1 MLLELY
7 DFIRT
12 FKDIGGHKRTFKD
25 IALRRCVIFA
35 SWFQIISL
43 FAIINKR
50 GARYLNKKPYI
61 CSITET
67 FGNMKTRIFLLALLW
82 TLALTL
88 QAQSY
93 DQLWKKVYKLADED
107 DLPKSALVETQ
118 HIFDK
123 AKAERNVPQMMEAY
137 FMMMSLRGY
146 VSPDSIPLDVKSLED
161 WAESPEWE
169 THEKA
174 VLYSILGGV
183 HISKD
188 FEKGD
193 RYLKLSLKDSLTLID
208 YPTSQMKPLV
218 RSYASGGE
226 NLLHFLARR
235 AIELWERNQWKA
247 QAQEVRK
254 SISKTY
260 QMLAGQYKRK
270 GNRSAWLMIALDAY
284 PDATEEQLRQWI
296 AEYGDLDVCAEV
308 YLRLTKRHEMKI
320 KEKVDLLREAIKRY
334 PDYAGINALKNEEKA
349 LTAPKLSISLDA
361 YPDEM
366 IDMTIDYRE
375 LKGVML
381 NIYRLEVPVAWNLP
395 DSELKKLRK
404 FFRQEHIML
413 SPTPDFEMKRLQ
425 KKLRS
430 LPSGVYYWEAVAD
443 GHHKV
448 VDGNL
453 LNVTA
458 LDMVCQD
465 LFGGLRIR
473 AVEKKSGRP
482 VPNAKVVIYDEK
494 RGVFLPKDTFV
505 LSQKGGLA
513 IKKQE
518 GYYQVC
524 TLKDSGMDP
533 VHIWNS
539 KSSRGY
545 ERRINV
551 RLFTD
556 RGIYRPGQ
564 KIHYSGMVYGQF
576 RDSVQTLQGRTYMVE
591 LLDVDRNKVLS
602 QEVKTD
608 EFGTFDG
615 TFELPKIGK
624 MGVYLLKVDKETTS
638 FRVEAYKRPTFEVT
652 LDTVRNSYQAGD
664 SIYIKGKACTFAGVP
679 VQGAK
684 VKFKVSEKERSYWRI
699 PNSGGLVRKEEGETI
714 TDTEGRFEIP
724 VHFREAKRKN
734 TYWVNDYEIVADVTS
749 LSGETQNGEM
759 VLPLG
764 SSSLLLDTDWK
775 NKDVKTILKEEGR
788 SLTFEVVNLQNF
800 PVKAEVNYQVYVEKK
815 DSQGTIVLGDCLLN
829 AIAESNSPF
838 VPKALYGLP
847 SGTYRLKTV
856 VLDEKGRRNDSE
868 HSFVLFSEK
877 DKRIPCDEP
886 LWVYQPQTEFDE
898 NGEAVFYYGSR
909 EKDVTL
915 FWDSFVG
922 FKGLKSKDVHFS
934 DSLFTFRCKYKEE
947 WGDGLKVLLAFMKNG
962 RLYKHTIE
970 IKKPVPNKKLE
981 LKWTTF
987 RDKLQPGGKERWTL
1001 KVLRPNGMPAD
1012 ARLLVTMYDASLD
1025 ALESYNWNFR
1035 LNFERRM
1042 LDVYWHNRYPKA
1054 SSATL
1059 YFPYK
1064 RLSYE
1069 HYYWYGYMFE
1079 PYEWPLV
1086 TTGSSGSMNRKSV
1099 QYAVVGAAQYKGSH
1113 QAMAVD
1119 KAVGYVLEESSV
1131 VGGTRPEVKIR
1142 ENFAETAFF
1151 YPQLRTDANG
1161 EVNIDFTLPESLT
1174 TWKFMG
1180 LAHTQD
1186 LFHGNIT
1193 EEVVVS
1199 KPFMLQLQMPRFV
1212 RVGDQVSVVATLMN
1226 QSDKEVKG
1234 KVRMELFVPETEQ
1247 VILSKV
1253 QSFDVKMAET
1263 GKVAFFFD
1271 VSDKYEGLGVRM
1283 VADGGTFS
1291 DGEQRYLPVLSNKQ
1305 QLTESVLLNVNGA
1318 GDYTFSLESLFNGHS
1333 KTVSRPKMTVE
1344 FTGNPL
1350 WYAVQALKV
1359 VGNPDND
1366 NALSWAVAY
1375 YANSLTDYLSRT
1387 QPALADSLE
1396 VEGIQGKMA
1405 EAVRKLKYLQTADG
1419 SWAWFKGMSGS
1430 RYMTTRM
1437 VELLARLQRMTG
1449 EQLDADVQEMYQ
1461 KAVGYLAKEVA
1472 EEVKRMKKM
1481 GEEKYEILPSEDALT
1496 YLYVATLDPKVKVAS
1511 DVKTYLI
1518 KKLADSSRLLTIYG
1532 KALGANILHR
1542 FGQEAKAKEFLESV
1556 MQYSVMTEEMG
1567 RYFDTPKAEYSW
1579 FSYRIPTQ
1587 VAVIEA
1593 IHSLTKE
1600 VKTVEEMKRWLL
1612 KQKQAQAWDTPIATA
1627 DAVYALLMTGEDGS
1641 QHTGVAEI
1649 KVGKQVIRTPENAL
1663 GYVRQEVDGNVMDI
1677 RKVTVKKESAGI
1689 AWGAVYAE
1697 FEENMDQ
1704 VSAQGHAL
1712 EISRTL
1718 CRDGQSLPVGASLKV
1733 GDKLTVRLTLKA
1745 DRDMD
1750 FVQVKDNRAAFME
1763 PVDALSGYG
1772 WNQTLAFYREN
1783 KDASTSFFVE
1793 RLRKGTHV
1801 LEYEVYVTSSGQYT
1815 QGIPTVQSVYAPEFV
1830 GHGESAR
1837 LRVE

>member
-1 MLLELY
+1 
-7 DFIRT
+7 
-12 FKDIGGHKRTFKD
+12 
-25 IALRRCVIFA
+25 
-35 SWFQIISL
+35 
-43 FAIINKR
+43 
-50 GARYLNKKPYI
+50 
-61 CSITET
+61 
-67 FGNMKTRIFLLALLW
+67 MKTRMFLLTLLW
-82 TLALTL
+82 MLVLTL

-118 HIFDK
+118 RIYDK

-137 FMMMSLRGY
+137 FMTMSLRGY
-146 VSPDSIPLDVKSLED
+146 VSPDSIPLDVKGLED

-169 THEKA
+169 VYERA

-193 RYLKLSLKDSLTLID
+193 RYLKLSLKDSLALID
-208 YPTSQMKPLV
+208 YPTSKMKPLV
-218 RSYASGGE
+218 RSYASGGD

-235 AIELWERNQWKA
+235 AIELWERNQWRA
-247 QAQEVRK
+247 QAEEVRK
-254 SISKTY
+254 TISQTY

-270 GNRSAWLMIALDAY
+270 GKRSAWLMIALDAY

-308 YLRLTKRHEMKI
+308 YLRLVERHEMKI
-320 KEKVDLLREAIKRY
+320 MEKVDLLREAIKRY
-334 PDYAGINALKNEEKA
+334 PNYTAINALKNEEKA
-349 LTAPKLSISLDA
+349 LTAPKLSIRLDA

-366 IDMTIDYRE
+366 VDMTIDYRE

-425 KKLRS
+425 KKLKS
-430 LPSGVYYWEAVAD
+430 LPAGFYYWEAVAD
-443 GHHKV
+443 GHNKV
-448 VDGNL
+448 VDGSL

-458 LDMVCQD
+458 LDLVCQD

-482 VPNAKVVIYDEK
+482 VPNAKVVIYEHK
-494 RGVFLPKDTFV
+494 KGMFVPKETYV
-505 LSQKGGLA
+505 LNQKGGLG

-524 TLKDSGMDP
+524 TSNDAGMDP

-539 KSSRGY
+539 NSSRGH
-545 ERRINV
+545 ERRVNV

-564 KIHYSGMVYGQF
+564 ELHYSGMVYGQF
-576 RDSVQTLQGRTYMVE
+576 RDSVQTLQGRIYTVE
-591 LLDVDRNKVLS
+591 LLDANRKKVLS
-602 QEVKTD
+602 QEVETD
-608 EFGTFDG
+608 EFGAFDG
-615 TFELPKIGK
+615 TFELPKTSK
-624 MGVYLLKVDKETTS
+624 MGGYLLKVDKETTS

-684 VKFKVSEKERSYWRI
+684 VKFKVSEKERSFWRI
-699 PNSGGLVRKEEGETI
+699 LNSGGLVRKEEGETI
-714 TDTEGRFEIP
+714 TDTEGRFEVP
-724 VHFREAKRKN
+724 VHFREAEGQN
-734 TYWVNDYEIVADVTS
+734 TYWVNDYEIVVDVTS

-759 VLPLG
+759 VLPLS

-788 SLTFEVVNLQNF
+788 NLTFEVVNLQNF

-815 DSQGTIVLGDCLLN
+815 DSQGKMVLGECLLK
-829 AIAESNSPF
+829 AKAESNSPF
-838 VPKALYGLP
+838 VPKALYELP
-847 SGTYRLKTV
+847 SGTYRLKTD
-856 VLDEKGRRNDSE
+856 VLDEKGRRNESE

-898 NGEAVFYYGSR
+898 KGEAVFYYGSR

-915 FWDSFVG
+915 FWDSFAEN
-922 FKGLKSKDVHFS
+922 KGLKSKDVHFS

-981 LKWTTF
+981 LKWNTF
-987 RDKLQPGGKERWTL
+987 RDKLQPVGKERWTL

-1042 LDVYWHNRYPKA
+1042 LNAYWYDRYPKA
-1054 SSATL
+1054 SSVTL

-1069 HYYWYGYMFE
+1069 RYYWYGYMSE
-1079 PYEWPLV
+1079 PYEWPVV
-1086 TTGSSGSMNRKSV
+1086 TVGYGGKANRKVASVAFTGSARPISADLFFEEEMVPVK
-1099 QYAVVGAAQYKGSH
+1099 
-1113 QAMAVD
+1113 
-1119 KAVGYVLEESSV
+1119 ESSV
-1131 VGGTRPEVKIR
+1131 VSTPRPQVKFR

-1151 YPQLRTDANG
+1151 YPQLRTDAHG

-1174 TWKFMG
+1174 EWKFMG

-1186 LFHGNIT
+1186 MFYGNIT
-1193 EEVVVS
+1193 EKVVAR
-1199 KPFMLQLQMPRFV
+1199 KEFMVQPNLPRFV
-1212 RVGDQVSVVATLMN
+1212 RVGDQVNIVSSLMN
-1226 QSDKEVKG
+1226 LSDKEVKG
-1234 KVRMELFVPETEQ
+1234 VVRMELFVPETE
-1247 VILSKV
+1247 KV
-1253 QSFDVKMAET
+1253 VLAQERPFKVNANGTEKVTFSFDVT
-1263 GKVAFFFD
+1263 
-1271 VSDKYEGLGVRM
+1271 DKYEGLGVRI
-1283 VADGGTFS
+1283 VADGGMFS
-1291 DGEQRYLPVLSNKQ
+1291 DGEQRYLPVLTNKQ

-1318 GDYTFSLESLFNGHS
+1318 GEYVFSLESLFNVHS

-1359 VGNPDND
+1359 VENPETD

-1375 YANSLTDYLSRT
+1375 YANSLMDYLSRT
-1387 QPALADSLE
+1387 QPAIADSLE
-1396 VEGIQGKMA
+1396 VEGVKGKMA
-1405 EAVRKLKYLQTADG
+1405 EAVWKLKDLQLADG
-1419 SWAWFKGMSGS
+1419 SWSWYKGMSGS
-1430 RYMTTRM
+1430 LYMTTAITQLM
-1437 VELLARLQRMTG
+1437 ARLNQMTG
-1449 EQLDADVQEMYQ
+1449 GELDAEVVKMNQL
-1461 KAVGYLAKEVA
+1461 AWGYLNNRLA
-1472 EEVKRMKKM
+1472 EEVKWMK
-1481 GEEKYEILPSEDALT
+1481 EAEKKGGNHLGPSEMALQCLYTDALEKNQRMT
-1496 YLYVATLDPKVKVAS
+1496 A
-1511 DVKTYLI
+1511 DVRKYFVG
-1518 KKLADSSRLLTIYG
+1518 KLEKMSGQLTIYG
-1532 KALGANILHR
+1532 KALSAIVLKEAGK
-1542 FGQEAKAKEFLESV
+1542 EAKAKKFLESLI
-1556 MQYSVMTEEMG
+1556 QYSVMTEEMG

-1587 VAVIEA
+1587 VAAIEA
-1593 IHSLTKE
+1593 
-1600 VKTVEEMKRWLL
+1600 VKCIANEEKTQEEMKRWLL
-1612 KQKQAQAWDTPIATA
+1612 KQKLAQAWDTPIATA
-1627 DAVYALLMTGEDGS
+1627 DAVYALLMTGEDGL
-1641 QHTGVAEI
+1641 QQTGTAEI
-1649 KVGKQVIRTPENAL
+1649 KVGKQVIRTPDDAL
-1663 GYVRQEVDGNVMDI
+1663 GYVRQEVTGNVLNI
-1677 RKVTVKKESAGI
+1677 RKVTVEKESAGI
-1689 AWGAVYAE
+1689 GWGAVYAE
-1697 FEENMDQ
+1697 FLEDMDQ
-1704 VSAQGHAL
+1704 VTAQGHAL

-1718 CRDGQSLPVGASLKV
+1718 YRDGKPLPVGTTLKV

-1763 PVDALSGYG
+1763 PVDALSGYC
-1772 WNQTLAFYREN
+1772 WNRTLASYREN
-1783 KDASTSFFVE
+1783 KDASTSFFIE
-1793 RLRKGTHV
+1793 RLRKGTHE
-1801 LEYEVYVTSSGQYT
+1801 LEYEVYVTSSGKYT

-1830 GHGESAR
+1830 GHGESGKWII
-1837 LRVE
+1837 E